1 MAIITIHERGVK
13 VMDVLNIKCPQNV
26 YMYIELGNKT
36 VEANKQDNAK
46 QVKTKQFKASK
57 ITHFYS
63 KTKQIKSR

>member
-46 QVKTKQFKASK
+46 QVKTKQVKASK
-57 ITHFYS
+57 TTHL
-63 KTKQIKSR
+63 